1 MTRQR
6 AEGRRALRT
15 VRTGLFVGWM
25 ACVMG
30 LSAQDTL
37 IIRSDST
44 SFFAVVDTA
53 AEPLAEAL
61 DSAWIHRADS
71 LWWAWCAEAHCV
83 STDSAIWYAGTDSKA
98 LASNLDTAAIVRD
111 LADLDRRSAMDL
123 APHGAV
129 LDRISF
135 MMRRRPIFLG
145 RMMGRTPRYFPL
157 FEAAL
162 DRHDLPLELK
172 YLPVL
177 ESGLNPL
184 ARSGAGAT
192 GLWQFMY
199 NTARSQDLEINSW
212 VDERRDPVAATEAAC
227 RFLKRLNEIYDGDW
241 HLALA
246 AYNAGPGNVNKAIR
260 RSGSRDFWTV
270 RRFLPRETA
279 KYVPSIIALAYLFA
293 HPVEAGLVPS
303 DPMIPAFGLDTVMV
317 QRNVR
322 FDQVAQV
329 TGRSVAELAQLN
341 PQYRKEVVPGAIG
354 GGWPLVLPV
363 EAVGPFIERM
373 PKALA
378 WEPHRTPEVKFEPE
392 VTVYRVRNGDV
403 LGTIARRHGVSVRD
417 LRQWNGLRGDMIRV
431 GQKLYIHADPR

>member
-1 MTRQR
+1 MTRTR
-6 AEGRRALRT
+6 ANASRTIHGVRAGVLLALLVST
-15 VRTGLFVGWM
+15 VGLF
-25 ACVMG
+25 
-30 LSAQDTL
+30 AQDTL
-37 IIRSDST
+37 LIRSDSL
-44 SFFAVVDTA
+44 SFVAVLDTA
-53 AEPLAEAL
+53 SGSDETAL
-61 DSAWIHRADS
+61 DSAWIQRADS
-71 LWWAWCAEAHCV
+71 AWWAWCAEAHCV

-98 LASNLDTAAIVRD
+98 LALNLDTAAIVRD
-111 LADLDRRSAMDL
+111 LADLDRRTEFDVS
-123 APHGAV
+123 PHGAV
-129 LDRISF
+129 LDRIAF

-145 RMMGRTPRYFPL
+145 RMMGQAPRYFPL
-157 FEAAL
+157 FEEAL
-162 DRHDLPLELK
+162 DRHGLPLELR

-212 VDERRDPVAATEAAC
+212 VDERRDPVASTEAAC
-227 RFLKRLNEIYDGDW
+227 RFLKRLHEIYEGDW

-260 RSGSRDFWTV
+260 RSGSRDFWKV

-303 DPMIPAFGLDTVMV
+303 EPATPAFALDTVMV
-317 QRNVR
+317 QQNVR
-322 FDQVAQV
+322 FDQVARA

-363 EAVGPFIERM
+363 EVVGDFITGLPE
-373 PKALA
+373 ALL
-378 WEPHRTPEVKFEPE
+378 WEAQRTPEVTFEPE
-392 VTVYRVRNGDV
+392 VIVYRVRNGDV
-403 LGTIARRHGVSVRD
+403 LGTIAQKHGVSVRD
-417 LRQWNGLRGDMIRV
+417 LRQWNGLRGDMIRA

>member
-44 SFFAVVDTA
+44 SFLAVVDTA

-71 LWWAWCAEAHCV
+71 LWWAWCAEAYCV

-145 RMMGRTPRYFPL
+145 RMMGRAPRYFPL

-199 NTARSQDLEINSW
+199 TTARSQDLEINSW

-227 RFLKRLNEIYDGDW
+227 RFLKRLHEIYDGDW

-373 PKALA
+373 PEALA